1 MTHMAGLMSIAL
13 LHFFFQFLSNFM
25 VMINIKKFELI
36 NAIESCLSNI
46 FPDIHPIF
54 I

>member
-1 MTHMAGLMSIAL
+1 
-13 LHFFFQFLSNFM
+13 
-25 VMINIKKFELI
+25 MINIKKFELI

-54 I
+54 IWLEPRVYIKYDQKILW